1 MTLSP
6 VFRSQ
11 DAVRLLQE
19 EGIWDRLAPAI
30 ADQARAVATVHE
42 DLDAILAPTF
52 RRPAPPTPVDGHVD
66 RPEALPFLQEYFFLI
81 LFRSLFEALGIDA
94 VRLERYAQVNF
105 CIKGT
110 ITAADNIF
118 DEQGKSLLPLDTG
131 NGTRFLSILQL
142 MCFERLIRRVLDR
155 GVDSGEFGASERD
168 EILKGLLDLMAQ
180 IGQLEGSEE
189 GGVDEIPTPE
199 AMVDGVHRVRGGALF
214 ALAFVPPAV
223 LETGATLDQVRA
235 AEPAVARLGT
245 AFQIVDDLT
254 DFEFDV
260 GRRSHNLLV
269 AQVHHYGSPEEQA
282 LLKALWVGDRPV
294 EKGIVEE
301 SFQHSARA
309 VLERAYDEARTSF
322 RDLAELGFWF
332 PEELAD
338 EVVHAIVGLDGVR
351 RMARLTAGSPEA

>member
-11 DAVRLLQE
+11 SAVRLLQE

-42 DLDAILAPTF
+42 DLEAILASEF
-52 RRPAPPTPVDGHVD
+52 RRSAPPVPVDGRVD
-66 RPEALPFLQEYFFLI
+66 RPETLPFLQEYFFLI
-81 LFRSLFEALGIDA
+81 LFRSLFEALG
-94 VRLERYAQVNF
+94 VETGRLGRYAQVNF

-155 GVDSGEFGASERD
+155 GVESEEFGPEQRD
-168 EILKGLLDLMAQ
+168 EILKGLLDLMAR

-214 ALAFVPPAV
+214 ALAFVPPTV
-223 LETGATLDQVRA
+223 LETGETLERVRA

-269 AQVHHYGSPEEQA
+269 AQIHHHGSPEEQV
-282 LLKALWVGDRPV
+282 LLQALWDGERPV
-294 EKGIVEE
+294 EAGLVEGP
-301 SFQHSARA
+301 FRHSARS
-309 VLERAYDEARTSF
+309 VLERAYREARASF
-322 RDLAELGFWF
+322 RDLSQLGFWF
-332 PEELAD
+332 PETLAD

-351 RMARLTAGSPEA
+351 RMEQLATGSREV